1 MPRNDTWR
9 RRDAHQGLAEE
20 GRESQA
26 RGRATMKQVTRH
38 CDHCGQNI
46 LEGGA
51 IVDVQAGGMV
61 RQYPEAL
68 DLCKECSERFADW
81 LRSGH
86 QANHSGPGGAISQT
100 AVQSP
105 SP

>member
-1 MPRNDTWR
+1 
-9 RRDAHQGLAEE
+9 
-20 GRESQA
+20 
-26 RGRATMKQVTRH
+26 MKQVTRH
-38 CDHCGQNI
+38 CDRCGQNI

-86 QANHSGPGGAISQT
+86 QANHSGPGGAISST
-100 AVQSP
+100 AVLGLWPWPDRASGAILRGWTE
-105 SP
+105 